1 MTATVPTTT
10 VPTAVRGGGALAG
23 GALAGGALAG
33 GALAGGVLAG
43 TVLAGTVLAAALT
56 VHTVLNLRVL
66 RRPPA
71 VGDCPAS
78 QPVLAVLL
86 PLRDEATRVEPCL
99 TALLTAM
106 DRYEEHGSTATATAA
121 AVPVAVAVADDTAGP
136 VRSPAAPGWRP
147 VELVVCDDGSTDD
160 TAGVVR
166 RVVGGDPRVRI
177 LTGDPLP
184 AGWLGKPHACAQ
196 LVRAADPRAEVLVF
210 LDADVVLAPDALVR
224 SVALLATTG
233 LDLVCP
239 YPRQVVVGVVQ
250 RLVQPLLQ
258 WSWATTLPLRLA
270 ERSPRPS
277 LGAANGQLL
286 VVDRGVYDRAGG
298 HDAVRGAVLED
309 LALLRAVKAI
319 GGYGGVVDGTEVAT
333 CAMYDDTAGLV
344 AGYTKSLWAAFGP
357 PPAAGALATVLLV
370 AYVLPAAAMLA
381 GSPVG
386 ALGYAAGVA
395 GRLAVARRTG
405 GRLADC
411 LAHPLSVL
419 ALTALLGRSWQARR
433 AGTLSWRGR
442 PVVPAVA
449 EGPGSD
455 GLGPDGTGPAGSAA
469 SRPGPADTAPADT
482 EQVGRVRP

>member
-1 MTATVPTTT
+1 VTVSTRTVSTRTTAGR
-10 VPTAVRGGGALAG
+10 ALDGG
-23 GALAGGALAG
+23 
-33 GALAGGVLAG
+33 
-43 TVLAGTVLAAALT
+43 VLAGTVLAAALT
-56 VHTVLNLRVL
+56 VHTVLNLRFL
-66 RRPPA
+66 RRPPP
-71 VGDCPAS
+71 VRDSPGS
-78 QPVLAVLL
+78 QPVVAVLL
-86 PLRDEATRVEPCL
+86 PLRDEASRVAPCL
-99 TALLTAM
+99 AALLAAM
-106 DRYEEHGSTATATAA
+106 DRYEEHGS
-121 AVPVAVAVADDTAGP
+121 PAGP
-136 VRSPAAPGWRP
+136 RRRL

-160 TAGVVR
+160 TVGVVR
-166 RVVGGDPRVRI
+166 RAVGGDPRVRL
-177 LTGDPLP
+177 LTGAALP
-184 AGWLGKPHACAQ
+184 VGWLGKPHACAQ
-196 LVRAADPRAEVLVF
+196 LAVAADLRAEVLVF

-298 HDAVRGAVLED
+298 HGAVRGAVLED
-309 LALLRAVKAI
+309 LALLRAVKAV
-319 GGYGGVVDGTEVAT
+319 GGHGGVVDGTDLAS
-333 CAMYDDTAGLV
+333 CAMYDDAAELV

-357 PPAAGALATVLLV
+357 PPAAAALSAVLVV

-386 ALGYAAGVA
+386 ALGYAAGAA

-419 ALTALLGRSWQARR
+419 ALTALLARSWQARR
-433 AGTLSWRGR
+433 AGTLTWRGR
-442 PVVPAVA
+442 PVVAAV
-449 EGPGSD
+449 PGGWASTD
-455 GLGPDGTGPAGSAA
+455 PDRTGHAG
-469 SRPGPADTAPADT
+469 T
-482 EQVGRVRP
+482 EQVGRDRS

>member
-1 MTATVPTTT
+1 VTVPTGT
-10 VPTAVRGGGALAG
+10 VPTGTVPTGAMSTGTVSTALKGGGALAG
-23 GALAGGALAG
+23 GALAGT
-33 GALAGGVLAG
+33 VLAG
-43 TVLAGTVLAAALT
+43 TALAGTVLAAALT

-66 RRPPA
+66 RRPPP
-71 VGDCPAS
+71 VQDCPAA

-106 DRYEEHGSTATATAA
+106 GRYEEHGS
-121 AVPVAVAVADDTAGP
+121 AG
-136 VRSPAAPGWRP
+136 APGRRP

-166 RVVGGDPRVRI
+166 RVVGGDPRVRL

-196 LVRAADPRAEVLVF
+196 LARAADTRVEVLVF

-224 SVALLATTG
+224 SVALLGATG

-239 YPRQVVVGVVQ
+239 YPRQVVIGVVQ

-286 VVDRGVYDRAGG
+286 AVDRGVYDRAGG
-298 HDAVRGAVLED
+298 HGAVRGAVLED
-309 LALLRAVKAI
+309 LALLRAVKAV
-319 GGYGGVVDGTEVAT
+319 GGHGGVVDGTEVAA
-333 CAMYDDTAGLV
+333 CAMYDDAAGLV

-357 PPAAGALATVLLV
+357 PPAAAALSAVLLA

-419 ALTALLGRSWQARR
+419 ALTALLARSWRARR
-433 AGTLSWRGR
+433 AGTLTWRGR
-442 PVVPAVA
+442 PVVPAGA
-449 EGPGSD
+449 GGPDPDGPGAASP
-455 GLGPDGTGPAGSAA
+455 GP
-469 SRPGPADTAPADT
+469 SRPGQPGT
-482 EQVGRVRP
+482 EQVGQVRP

>member
-1 MTATVPTTT
+1 VTATVPTVTVPTTT
-10 VPTAVRGGGALAG
+10 VPTAVQGGGAQAG
-23 GALAGGALAG
+23 GALAGTVLTGTVTAG
-33 GALAGGVLAG
+33 TVTAG

-66 RRPPA
+66 RRPPP
-71 VGDCPAS
+71 VQDCPAA

-99 TALLTAM
+99 TALRTAM
-106 DRYEEHGSTATATAA
+106 DRYEEHGAL
-121 AVPVAVAVADDTAGP
+121 
-136 VRSPAAPGWRP
+136 AAPGRRL

-160 TAGVVR
+160 TVGVVR
-166 RVVGGDPRVRI
+166 RVVGGDARVRI
-177 LTGDPLP
+177 LTGDLLP

-196 LVRAADPRAEVLVF
+196 LAGAADPRAEVLVF
-210 LDADVVLAPDALVR
+210 LDADVVLAPEALVR

-239 YPRQVVVGVVQ
+239 YPRQVVVGAVQ

-286 VVDRGVYDRAGG
+286 VVDRRVYDRAGG
-298 HDAVRGAVLED
+298 HGAVRSAVLED
-309 LALLRAVKAI
+309 LALLRAVKAV
-319 GGYGGVVDGTEVAT
+319 GGRGGVVDGTDVAT
-333 CAMYDDTAGLV
+333 CAMYDDAAGLV

-357 PPAAGALATVLLV
+357 PPAAAALSAVLLV

-419 ALTALLGRSWQARR
+419 ALTALLGRSWRARR
-433 AGTLSWRGR
+433 AGTLTWRGR
-442 PVVPAVA
+442 PAVPAGA
-449 EGPGSD
+449 GGPGSD
-455 GLGPDGTGPAGSAA
+455 GVGPDGTGPAA
-469 SRPGPADTAPADT
+469 T
-482 EQVGRVRP
+482 EQVGQVRP